1 MHATFHGFVEIKY
14 KNKFILPMLGFLS
27 YTSLIIYIFKN
38 FEQTPSINSRKIK
51 IKGTKIEV
59 KTSQINKNIKI

>member
-1 MHATFHGFVEIKY
+1 
-14 KNKFILPMLGFLS
+14 MLGFLS
-27 YTSLIIYIFKN
+27 YTSLIICIFKN
-38 FEQTPSINSRKIK
+38 FEQAPSINSRKIK